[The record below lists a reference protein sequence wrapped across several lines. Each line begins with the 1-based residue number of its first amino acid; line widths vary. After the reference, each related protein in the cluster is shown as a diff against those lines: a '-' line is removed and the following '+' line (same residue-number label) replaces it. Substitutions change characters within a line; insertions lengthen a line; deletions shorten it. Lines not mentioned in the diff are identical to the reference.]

1 MNDANKQRRRRR
13 FILSALA
20 TGFTAALCPSHAVSA
35 AVNDKVFVRNR
46 ERNAPELQSHVG
58 ALTLFL
64 CGDVMTG
71 RGIDQILP
79 HPVSPVLYERYMKSA
94 SGYVALAE
102 EANGPIPKPVEYSYI
117 WGDALAE
124 LERRRPDAR
133 IINLETAITRSDE
146 VEKNKAVNYRMHPDN
161 IACITAAGIDCCAL
175 ANNHVLDWG
184 YAGLGETLSTL
195 KKADIKTAGV
205 GSNIWEAQAPA
216 ILPVSGKGR
225 VLVFSFGSETSGIPW
240 NWGASENK
248 PGVNLL
254 RDFSEKTIRAIGDA
268 IDQVKRPNDIVVM
281 SIHWGGNWGYVVPA
295 DHRTFAHRLIEE
307 AGVDIVHGH
316 SSHHVMGIEVHKQ
329 KLILYGCGD
338 FLNDYEGISG
348 HESYGGDLA
357 LMYFID
363 IDPATGTLVNLRM
376 VPMHIRRFRLNRA
389 SGDDASWLKN
399 VLNREGRKFG
409 TWAEFGTDNSLAL
422 RWKESHGN

>member
-20 TGFTAALCPSHAVSA
+20 TGLTAALCPPHAISA
-35 AVNDKVFVRNR
+35 AANDKVLVRNR
-46 ERNAPELQSHVG
+46 ERNAPESQSHVG

-71 RGIDQILP
+71 RGIDQMLL
-79 HPVSPVLYERYMKSA
+79 HPGNALLYERYMKSA

-102 EANGPIPKPVEYSYI
+102 EANGPIPKPMEYSYI

-124 LERRRPDAR
+124 LECQRPNAR

-184 YAGLGETLSTL
+184 YAGLAETLATL
-195 KKADIKTAGV
+195 KKADIKTAGA
-205 GSNIWEAQAPA
+205 GSNIREAQAPA
-216 ILPVSGKGR
+216 ILQVSGKGR

-268 IDQVKRPNDIVVM
+268 IDRVKRANDIVVM

-348 HESYGGDLA
+348 HESYRGDLA
-357 LMYFID
+357 LMYFVD
-363 IDPATGTLVNLRM
+363 IDPATGILVNLGM

-389 SGDDASWLKN
+389 SGDDALWLKDI
-399 VLNREGRKFG
+399 LNREGKKFG
-409 TWAEFGTDNSLAL
+409 TLVELEADNTLVL
-422 RWKESHGN
+422 RWV